1 MVNGLS
7 SVPETPVMGLDIEP
21 PEPPELQ
28 DTNPEE
34 YEDAEVVADSDYRR
48 DELESFLNE
57 GAWEQAWNQW
67 REQTGMTER
76 QWDIVEDLG
85 LMEHFDFFWDSFAD
99 RVGYH
104 APGLPEDWKERN
116 VHPDLDSWEAV
127 SSINASLTEL
137 GQTVCDVLKNQYIDW
152 EADYE
157 APDDLPD
164 F

>member
-1 MVNGLS
+1 MVMSG
-7 SVPETPVMGLDIEP
+7 VPEMWVMGLDVAP
-21 PEPPELQ
+21 PDPPELQ

-67 REQTGMTER
+67 RAETGMTEQ
-76 QWDIVEDLG
+76 QWAIVEDLG

-104 APGLPEDWKERN
+104 APGLPEDWKERDL
-116 VHPDLDSWEAV
+116 HPDLDSWKDV

-157 APDDLPD
+157 APDDLPE